1 MKRKHRGQKQAND
14 LRSRWS
20 TAIQMKVLLG
30 EDPFMNGV
38 LQGIHGDLADSI
50 ANDEGTTWPEVYSF
64 LLADMAKSL
73 RKMADKG
80 LDYDDTKSE
89 RGGRENASPSQT

>member
-1 MKRKHRGQKQAND
+1 MKRKHND

-30 EDPFMNGV
+30 EDPFNNGV

-80 LDYDDTKSE
+80 LDYDDTKPE
-89 RGGRENASPSQT
+89 KGGSGNGS